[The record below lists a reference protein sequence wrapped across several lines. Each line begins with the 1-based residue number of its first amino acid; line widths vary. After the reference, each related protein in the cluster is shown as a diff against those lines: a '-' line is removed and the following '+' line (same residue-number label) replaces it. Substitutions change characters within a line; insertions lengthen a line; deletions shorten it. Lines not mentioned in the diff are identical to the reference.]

1 MLIRVTEPF
10 VWSVIKQMLGLK
22 NNKAQVFDNMLVYFV
37 NSNMNLEYVT
47 IILKGVQ
54 LCIMDD
60 NQNEAGNLVTNIQG
74 VDIGD
79 SNEWDL

>member
-1 MLIRVTEPF
+1 
-10 VWSVIKQMLGLK
+10 
-22 NNKAQVFDNMLVYFV
+22 MLVYFV

-60 NQNEAGNLVTNIQG
+60 NQNEIGNLVANIQG

-79 SNEWDL
+79 SSDWKLST